1 VTPRPAVLLYT
12 REGCHL
18 CDVARGILE
27 RVGRRVPFDL
37 TVIDVDGDPRLARE
51 HGEDV
56 PVVFVNG
63 RKTFAYRVDPGELE
77 RALREA

>member
-1 VTPRPAVLLYT
+1 MTPRPAVLLYT